1 MKIPANPYKQS
12 HKSAGMN
19 DFKALLHCK
28 WYNEWFSSTDG
39 EVNKETIE
47 EDEISA
53 FYDVWVNM
61 N

>member
-1 MKIPANPYKQS
+1 
-12 HKSAGMN
+12 MN
-19 DFKALLHCK
+19 DFEALLHCK

-39 EVNKETIE
+39 EDNKEIIE

-53 FYDVWVNM
+53 FYDIWIDM